1 MTALV
6 RPATDPAQVARIH
19 ARCFTEPWDM
29 AATLATPGS
38 FALVTGDKGFVLCR
52 AAADECE
59 ILSIGVVAESRGQGL
74 GARLLAAAI
83 DAARTRGAARLFLEV
98 AEDNAAARALYDR
111 AGFALVARRT
121 GYYAAG
127 TDALVLTLELHTK
140 LR

>member
-1 MTALV
+1 MTAPV
-6 RPATDPAQVARIH
+6 RLATDPARVARVH

-38 FALVTGDKGFVLCR
+38 FALVAGDAGFVLCR

-59 ILSIGVVAESRGQGL
+59 ILSIGVVPKSRGQGL

-98 AEDNAAARALYDR
+98 AEDNAAARALY
-111 AGFALVARRT
+111 AKGGFETVARRT

-127 TDALVLTLELHTK
+127 IDALVLALDL
-140 LR
+140 